1 MHNIPQF
8 KQTLSLFSLP
18 DTLSLSLACFHTLSS
33 THIKTR
39 KHSHRYCES
48 QRDEHDYTNIRNN
61 HTELPRA
68 LKSKDEDDFT
78 DSAGVI
84 GDSLTQTDTSM
95 QVMHHQMEKWQSV
108 GVETALYCRVC
119 VSAKLR
125 STITQPEPDF
135 LCISGDKLQ
144 HTHTHKICL
153 LCRIT
158 HCFPGKASNHLP
170 KVKGQMKRK
179 LYMEH
184 NQHTFCRQTDRGSHK
199 HINKN
204 SQVTSTKH

>member
-1 MHNIPQF
+1 MKSWTPCAAVGQLSGPVTAILSCIIFHSLN
-8 KQTLSLFSLP
+8 KLSLSLQSARH
-18 DTLSLSLACFHTLSS
+18 TLSLACFHTLSS

-95 QVMHHQMEKWQSV
+95 QVMHHQMEK
-108 GVETALYCRVC
+108 
-119 VSAKLR
+119 
-125 STITQPEPDF
+125 
-135 LCISGDKLQ
+135 
-144 HTHTHKICL
+144 
-153 LCRIT
+153 
-158 HCFPGKASNHLP
+158 
-170 KVKGQMKRK
+170 
-179 LYMEH
+179 
-184 NQHTFCRQTDRGSHK
+184 
-199 HINKN
+199 
-204 SQVTSTKH
+204 